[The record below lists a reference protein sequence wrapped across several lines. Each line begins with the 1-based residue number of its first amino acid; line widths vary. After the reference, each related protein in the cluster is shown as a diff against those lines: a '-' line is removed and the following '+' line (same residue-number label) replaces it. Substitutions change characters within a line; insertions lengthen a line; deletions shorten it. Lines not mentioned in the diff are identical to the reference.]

1 MDAGTGPL
9 TAHELYQAL
18 HRRFDQVLAR
28 CAAGPALVP
37 ALLGLAFEPLE
48 QAGGVSAPDAPQPP
62 SAPACEAGCAS
73 CCQLRVLAT
82 APEVFLMTRFLRRIV
97 PQLAERGIDLIA
109 PLREVHAV
117 TRGLGEFARAQRR
130 QPCAFVVQGRCIVYA
145 VRTLACRA
153 HVSFNR
159 QACLDAASGALVV
172 VPHDESRRVAR
183 GLVQN
188 ALQSA
193 LRDAGLAWQVYELH
207 HALVL
212 AWDGEDAEAAW
223 AGGADPLAAAAVDE
237 VPRAEMA
244 AVFDRLRPGWD
255 ELQRMQVDR

>member
-1 MDAGTGPL
+1 MAAGPEPL

-18 HRRFDQVLAR
+18 HRRFDEALAR
-28 CAAGPALVP
+28 LAGGPTLVP
-37 ALLGLAFEPLE
+37 TLLGMAFEQLE
-48 QAGGVSAPDAPQPP
+48 MASEPEPDPDAPPPP
-62 SAPACEAGCAS
+62 SAPACAAGCAS

-97 PQLAERGIDLIA
+97 PPLAERGIDLIT
-109 PLREVHAV
+109 PLRDVHAA
-117 TRGLGEFARAQRR
+117 TQGLGEFARALRR
-130 QPCAFVVQGRCIVYA
+130 QPCAFVVQGRCIVYT

-159 QACLDAASGALVV
+159 QACLDTAKGALVV

-193 LRDAGLAWQVYELH
+193 LRDAGLAWHVYELH

-212 AWDGEDAEAAW
+212 AWEGADAEAAW
-223 AGGADPLAAAAVDE
+223 AEGADPLAAAAVDE
-237 VPRAEMA
+237 VPRWEMA
-244 AVFDRLRPGWD
+244 AVFERLRPRSALMVGR
-255 ELQRMQVDR
+255 LG

>member
-1 MDAGTGPL
+1 MDRGPEPL
-9 TAHELYQAL
+9 TAHALYQAL
-18 HRRFDQVLAR
+18 HRRFDEALAR
-28 CAAGPALVP
+28 LAGRPALVP
-37 ALLGLAFEPLE
+37 ALLGMAFDQLE
-48 QAGGVSAPDAPQPP
+48 VAGDAKPDPDAPQPP
-62 SAPACEAGCAS
+62 AAPACTAGCAS
-73 CCQLRVLAT
+73 CCQLRVLVT
-82 APEVFLMTRFLRRIV
+82 APEVFLMTRFLRSIV
-97 PQLAERGIDLIA
+97 PPLAERGIDLIT
-109 PLREVHAV
+109 PLHEVHAA

-172 VPHDESRRVAR
+172 VPHDEPRRIAR

-212 AWDGEDAEAAW
+212 AWAGEGAEAAW
-223 AGGADPLAAAAVDE
+223 AAGADPLAAAAVDE
-237 VPRAEMA
+237 VPREEMA
-244 AVFDRLRPGWD
+244 AAFERLRPGAS
-255 ELQRMQVDR
+255 

>member
-1 MDAGTGPL
+1 MDAGTEPL

-18 HRRFDQVLAR
+18 HRRFDQALAR
-28 CAAGPALVP
+28 LVAGPALVP
-37 ALLGLAFEPLE
+37 ALLGLAFEQLE
-48 QAGGVSAPDAPQPP
+48 QAGAPDPDAPQPP

-97 PQLAERGIDLIA
+97 PPLAERGIDLIA
-109 PLREVHAV
+109 PLREVHAA
-117 TRGLGEFARAQRR
+117 TRGLGEFARAQRH
-130 QPCAFVVQGRCIVYA
+130 QPCAFVVQGGCIVYS

-153 HVSFNR
+153 HVSFSR
-159 QACLDAASGALVV
+159 QACLAAASGTLVV
-172 VPHDESRRVAR
+172 VPHDESRRITR

-212 AWDGEDAEAAW
+212 AWDGENAEAAW
-223 AGGADPLAAAAVDE
+223 ADGGDPLAAAAVDE
-237 VPRAEMA
+237 VPRVEMA
-244 AVFDRLRPGWD
+244 AVFDQLRPGLNG
-255 ELQRMQVDR
+255 LQRL

>member
-1 MDAGTGPL
+1 MDARPQAL

-18 HRRFDQVLAR
+18 HRRFDEALVRLAGR
-28 CAAGPALVP
+28 PALVP
-37 ALLGLAFEPLE
+37 VLLGMAFAQLE
-48 QAGGVSAPDAPQPP
+48 VASPPPGDAPQPP
-62 SAPACEAGCAS
+62 SAPACAAGCAS

-82 APEVFLMTRFLRRIV
+82 APEVFLMTRFLRSIV
-97 PQLAERGIDLIA
+97 PPLAERGIDLIT
-109 PLREVHAV
+109 PLRQVHAA

-130 QPCAFVVQGRCIVYA
+130 QPCAFVVQGRCIVYT

-153 HVSFNR
+153 HVSFSR
-159 QACLDAASGALVV
+159 EACLDAASGALVV
-172 VPHDESRRVAR
+172 VPHDEPRRTAR

-212 AWDGEDAEAAW
+212 AWGAEGTEAAW
-223 AGGADPLAAAAVDE
+223 AEGADPLAAAAVDE

-244 AVFDRLRPGWD
+244 AVFERLRPTARKLG
-255 ELQRMQVDR
+255 